1 MFRKMKEWFSSYG
14 HTDRQLN
21 DDKNPKWWLQCF
33 RLETGLIEMMV
44 NLMTIIMD

>member
-21 DDKNPKWWLQCF
+21 DVSSYKTVRNTIQKPK
-33 RLETGLIEMMV
+33 MV
-44 NLMTIIMD
+44 VAVL